1 MSKMLR
7 TFAAA
12 TLSAVMAISLA
23 GCEGQIPQPA
33 ASSTTDESSAG
44 VKATPDLTEA
54 QEKAIRKAILDAY
67 QSAGDSK
74 STDGL
79 DARVTGPALDIYSSR
94 IAIAKASNSAVDKY
108 ATIPSEIA
116 QTVIPTDSGW
126 PRTVF
131 SITTTTEDQQSKRLL
146 VMVQESAQSNYKLWG
161 MARLFQGTTLPS
173 FAVPKIGASM
183 GTATDSGLVTTPQDA
198 VKQYADVLANGSN
211 SQYAANVAD
220 DELRQNLATTTK
232 QVADGMARN
241 NGTQQQTFTP
251 VDGAIYVMRSVDGGD
266 LVVAQINSEWTRQA
280 GEGRESQPASNDE
293 RALFGD
299 GTATSTMKVSYVNT
313 IALYVPAKD
322 SGKQITAVGA
332 DRQVVKVEAL

>member
-1 MSKMLR
+1 MNR
-7 TFAAA
+7 TMKTIAAA
-12 TLSAVMAISLA
+12 LALAASLSLA
-23 GCEGQIPQPA
+23 GCEGQVPQV
-33 ASSTTDESSAG
+33 SSGTTTSGTAT
-44 VKATPDLTEA
+44 ATPDLTEA
-54 QEKAIRKAILDAY
+54 QEQAIRKSILDAY
-67 QSAGDSK
+67 HAAGDEK
-74 STDGL
+74 KTDGL
-79 DARVTGPALDIYSSR
+79 DARVTGPAYDIYSSR

-108 ATIPSEIA
+108 ATIPDEIA

-146 VMVQESAQSNYKLWG
+146 VMTQESAQSNYKLWG

-183 GTATDSGLVTTPQDA
+183 GSATDSGLVATPVDA
-198 VKQYADVLANGSN
+198 VKQYADVLANGTS
-211 SQYAANVAD
+211 SKYAANIAD

-241 NGTQQQTFTP
+241 NGTQKQTFTP

-280 GEGRESQPASNDE
+280 GEGRESQPASDDE
-293 RALFGD
+293 RALFGN
-299 GTATSTMKVSYVNT
+299 GKSTSTMKVSYVNT
-313 IALYVPAKD
+313 IALYVPSKD

-332 DRQVVKVEAL
+332 DRQVVKVEAI